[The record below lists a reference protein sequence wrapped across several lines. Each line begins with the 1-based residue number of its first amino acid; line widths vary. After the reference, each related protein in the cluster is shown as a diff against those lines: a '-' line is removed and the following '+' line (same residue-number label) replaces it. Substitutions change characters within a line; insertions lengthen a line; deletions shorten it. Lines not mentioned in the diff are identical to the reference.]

1 MQSFA
6 LVRGDRNADG
16 TFTWTPV
23 AGDQKKD
30 GARYTFGID
39 PERTRSGAAN
49 LMVFNDYL
57 YIGEYNDEEI
67 ALERVLFS
75 KTGKTPTASLAAAWI
90 AGSSTPTWTSP

>member
-1 MQSFA
+1 
-6 LVRGDRNADG
+6 
-16 TFTWTPV
+16 
-23 AGDQKKD
+23 
-30 GARYTFGID
+30 
-39 PERTRSGAAN
+39 
-49 LMVFNDYL
+49 MVFNDYL